1 MKPNSAPH
9 LIASV
14 YPGFAA
20 CTASRRRPPRV
31 SLASRE
37 KVMPTYRGSCHC
49 GCVTFEV
56 EAEIKSVTECNC
68 SMCKRKG
75 ALYQKAEVEQFK
87 ITSGEDA
94 LTAYQF
100 NTKTAT
106 HYFCRHC
113 GIHPFHRP
121 RLAPERWTVNVRCLD
136 DVDISALEIHLF
148 DGQNWEAAAKR

>member
-1 MKPNSAPH
+1 
-9 LIASV
+9 
-14 YPGFAA
+14 
-20 CTASRRRPPRV
+20 
-31 SLASRE
+31 
-37 KVMPTYRGSCHC
+37 MPIYRGSCHC
-49 GCVTFEV
+49 GRVTFEV

-75 ALYQKAEVEQFK
+75 ALYQKSEVEQFK

-94 LTAYQF
+94 LTSYQF

-106 HYFCRHC
+106 HYFCRYC

-136 DVDISALEIHLF
+136 DLDLSAPEVYLL
-148 DGQNWEAAAKR
+148 

>member
-1 MKPNSAPH
+1 
-9 LIASV
+9 
-14 YPGFAA
+14 
-20 CTASRRRPPRV
+20 
-31 SLASRE
+31 
-37 KVMPTYRGSCHC
+37 MPTYRGSCHC
-49 GCVTFEV
+49 GRVTFEV

-87 ITSGEDA
+87 IASGEDA

-106 HYFCRHC
+106 HYFCRYC

-136 DVDISALEIHLF
+136 EIDLSTLEVRPF
-148 DGQNWEAAAKR
+148 DGQNWEAAAAVEPKD